1 MNNLATLQESD
12 MMESSRHDRGAN
24 LFKIGGKILRAPTR
38 LIKMGIDDFRR
49 YRRPVH

>member
-1 MNNLATLQESD
+1 MNNFATLPDTD
-12 MMESSRHDRGAN
+12 MTDTSRHDRGQN

>member
-1 MNNLATLQESD
+1 MNNLDTVQDTDTTEL
-12 MMESSRHDRGAN
+12 SRHDRGPN
-24 LFKIGGKILRAPTR
+24 LLKIGGKIFRAPSR